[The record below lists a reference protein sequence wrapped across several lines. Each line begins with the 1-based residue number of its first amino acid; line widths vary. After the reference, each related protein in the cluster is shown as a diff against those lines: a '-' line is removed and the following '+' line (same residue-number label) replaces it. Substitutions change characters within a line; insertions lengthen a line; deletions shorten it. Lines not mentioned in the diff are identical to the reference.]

1 MPPVNPYFRNYNSV
15 NEQRL
20 VEDLIHEVIQING
33 MDCYYVPNSNSQA
46 RDLLYGEDVLKKFT
60 SAFPIE
66 VYIENTDDYGGSK
79 NFFSKF
85 GLELRIT
92 LNIILSK
99 RTFDQRVSTTTLTRP
114 MEGDLIYVPSTN
126 GQGELF
132 EITYVHQ
139 TSDMSMLGRKNPFYY
154 RLELEKFKYSQEAME
169 TGIPDID
176 IIQTLEAVSSEFYFT
191 NLNGRFNINEI
202 VYQSPDATFAN
213 ATVTGTLS
221 QYSIQTGIMVLNQI
235 NGTFSTNTI
244 TYGSSSSA
252 NCEFVATNVY
262 TEGQGHAA
270 YDNEVINVEA
280 NTYIDNTESNPFGL
294 I

>member
-1 MPPVNPYFRNYNSV
+1 MPVNPYFRNYNAV

-20 VEDLIHEVIQING
+20 VEELIHEVIQMNG
-33 MDCYYVPNSNSQA
+33 MDCYYVPNTNSAA

-66 VYIENTDDYGGSK
+66 VYIEDTTDYGGSK

-85 GLELRIT
+85 GLELRVT

-99 RTFDQRVSTTTLTRP
+99 RTFDQRVGTNTLTRP
-114 MEGDLIYVPSTN
+114 NEGDLIYVPVTN

-139 TSDMSMLGRKNPFYY
+139 TDDMSLLGRKNPYYY
-154 RLELEKFKYSQEAME
+154 RLELEKFKYSQEVMQ

-176 IIQTLEAVSSEFYFT
+176 IIQTLEAISSDFYFN
-191 NLNGRFNINEI
+191 NLNGAFTFGE
-202 VYQSPDATFAN
+202 VVFQSPDSTFAN
-213 ATVTGTLS
+213 ATSKATLS
-221 QYSIQTGIMVLNQI
+221 TYSIQTGIMTLNQI
-235 NGTFSTNTI
+235 NGTFSTNTV
-244 TYGSSSSA
+244 TYGFSSGA
-252 NCEFVATNVY
+252 NCTFTSTNVY
-262 TEGQGHAA
+262 TEGQLHAA
-270 YDNEVINVEA
+270 YDNEIINTEA
-280 NTYIDNTESNPFGL
+280 NNYIDSSESNPFGT